1 MRWRYVLL
9 LRRSVLSLC
18 AIFLAGVSQTRA
30 SVFIIDSN
38 QTQITI
44 SGEIA
49 GYTFTA
55 QGAGSLTAAYL
66 GNLNATV
73 SGSTIQFT
81 GLSALTAIPNGVWRP
96 AAGGAAGSAPADY
109 GMQVVIPLSG
119 TGYAATRNL
128 VLDMTSPVLTLT
140 QTNFDSSQLIISVVT
155 NSNPVFDYYNIGL
168 QSGSDPM
175 SGNATNS
182 VATGSF
188 ISTNGGVLQLVIQ
201 ISTTLLGTN
210 NGVLN
215 LTGQIVATNSLSAFA
230 APVITGMVATNQNLI
245 LSVSNATAQSQLLS
259 STDLTTWSPAGAT
272 LSTNGGLIL
281 FTTPRSG
288 PRTFF
293 RVQQ

>member
-1 MRWRYVLL
+1 MPWRYVLL

-44 SGEIA
+44 SGKIA
-49 GYTFTA
+49 GYTFSP
-55 QGAGSLTAAYL
+55 QGGGSLTAAYL

-73 SGSTIQFT
+73 TGSTIQFT
-81 GLSALTAIPNGVWRP
+81 GLSALTAIPSGVWQP
-96 AAGGAAGSAPADY
+96 APGGVAGSAPADY
-109 GMQVVIPLSG
+109 GMQVITTG

-128 VLDMTSPVLTLT
+128 VLDVTSPVLTLT

-155 NSNPVFDYYNIGL
+155 NSNPVFDYINIGF
-168 QSGSDPM
+168 QHGSTPM
-175 SGNATNS
+175 SGSATNS

-188 ISTNGGVLQLVIQ
+188 ISTNGAVVQLVIQ
-201 ISTTLLGTN
+201 ISATLLGTN

-215 LTGQIVATNSLSAFA
+215 LAGLIVATNALSAFA
-230 APVITGMVATNQNLI
+230 PPVITGIIATNQNLV
-245 LSVSNATAQSQLLS
+245 LSVSNATAQSRLWG
-259 STDLTTWSPAGAT
+259 STNLTTWSPAGAT

>member
-1 MRWRYVLL
+1 MRRRYVLL

-18 AIFLAGVSQTRA
+18 AFFLAGVSPTRA
-30 SVFIIDSN
+30 LFFIIDSN

-44 SGEIA
+44 SGKIA

-55 QGAGSLTAAYL
+55 QGPGSLTAAYQ
-66 GNLNATV
+66 GNLNATF

-81 GLSALTAIPNGVWRP
+81 GLSALAAIPNGVWQP
-96 AAGGAAGSAPADY
+96 AAGGVAGSAPADY
-109 GMQVVIPLSG
+109 GMQVSTLG
-119 TGYAATRNL
+119 TGYAAARNV

-140 QTNFDSSQLIISVVT
+140 QTNFDSSQVIISVVT
-155 NSNPVFDYYNIGL
+155 NANPVFDYHNIGL
-168 QSGSDPM
+168 QSGSTPM
-175 SGNATNS
+175 SGSATNS
-182 VATGSF
+182 VANGSF

-201 ISTTLLGTN
+201 ISATLLGTN

-215 LTGQIVATNSLSAFA
+215 LAGEIVATNSLSAFA
-230 APVITGMVATNQNLI
+230 APVITGVIATNQNLV

-259 STDLTTWSPAGAT
+259 STNLTTWSPAGAT